1 MSDIVISYSR
11 EDKKSAGF
19 LANKLMASG
28 WSVWWDRDMLGG
40 QDYDMAIENE
50 LEMARC
56 VIVIWSALSVKSR
69 FVRDE
74 ANAALAKNKLVPV
87 SFDETEPPLGFRMTH
102 IIKFEDS
109 NNISEEDY
117 HRLYQSIVKKAG
129 EPGHPIPI
137 PIPIPPTPKKV
148 TKVGW
153 LLLGLAA
160 ATVII
165 YFIISGMNN
174 RNRGLPDNHRKI
186 VDTAVIST
194 ETKTTEPVT
203 TQPVKTESQ
212 PQNEPPITEQT
223 MTIGFLKGAWK
234 LVWSSGDAQA
244 SEAVEISEDGKYY
257 SNGVHSFNITDFD
270 YNKSSHL
277 IKFVKRSIIDTR
289 ILLNTL
295 NVENNNTLVG
305 IEANY
310 NAKYTRL

>member
-11 EDKKSAGF
+11 EDKKNARL

-40 QDYDMAIENE
+40 QDYDMAIETE
-50 LEMARC
+50 LEIARC
-56 VIVIWSALSVKSR
+56 VIVIWSSLSVKSH

-117 HRLYQSIVKKAG
+117 NRLYQSIVKKAG
-129 EPGHPIPI
+129 EPGRPIPF
-137 PIPIPPTPKKV
+137 PPTPKKV
-148 TKVGW
+148 SKVGW

-160 ATVII
+160 ATVIL
-165 YFIISGMNN
+165 YFIISGLNKS
-174 RNRGLPDNHRKI
+174 NRGQADDHQKI
-186 VDTAVIST
+186 VDTATVVAVP
-194 ETKTTEPVT
+194 KTTGPVT
-203 TQPVKTESQ
+203 TQDVKLNTQ

-223 MTIGFLKGAWK
+223 TTISFLKGAWK

-244 SEAVEISEDGKYY
+244 SEAVEFSEDGKYY

-310 NAKYTRL
+310 NVKYTRLSDFK